1 MADFGVKKPWEP
13 PKTNASKSRSRTK
26 RQRKQKAL
34 RIEAG
39 TNLPLV
45 WALPDGV
52 APPELAPN
60 VAAVIRARLG
70 FVPTNLLRVHTIE
83 QRPAVLELYPLRRQP
98 VEERAPRRRGA
109 SGPIQPWP
117 TTYWF
122 VDESLSARI
131 AALEARGWVGRLE
144 RRLNGDEEALRAAE
158 AAHINA
164 GTERWAALTET
175 DRQLAE
181 ERGWQ
186 KALRDVGIAGIKS
199 ARKVKCLHAQY
210 AHFIGASIVSP
221 VGRWIGELLEEGWD
235 AREAPVEECAAVVGG
250 DDAPKLGGRDRA
262 HKREAAAPG

>member
-70 FVPTNLLRVHTIE
+70 FVPTNLLRVHACDA
-83 QRPAVLELYPLRRQP
+83 RPAVLELYPLKRQP

-109 SGPIQPWP
+109 AGPVQPWP

-122 VDESLSARI
+122 VDELLSARI

-158 AAHINA
+158 AAHAAA
-164 GTERWAALTET
+164 GMERWAALTES
-175 DRQLAE
+175 DRQLAD

-186 KALRDVGIAGIKS
+186 KALRDVGIAGIQS
-199 ARKVKCLHAQY
+199 PRKVKCLHAQY
-210 AHFIGASIVSP
+210 AHFIGASVVSP
-221 VGRWIGELLEEGWD
+221 VGRWIRELLDDGMD
-235 AREAPVEECAAVVGG
+235 SKEAPVEECVVAVDE